1 MIKYVLLDLD
11 DTILDF
17 KRAEAVAIRGALCGL
32 GIIPADDTVALYSR
46 INAEMW
52 KKLERGELTREQ
64 ILVMRFKI
72 LFDRLGLDASPSE
85 AKALYEDLLGRG
97 HYFIDGAEDFLEKA
111 YKKYSL
117 YLVSNGTARVQDGR
131 IRSAGIAGY
140 FKNIFISEKIG
151 FVKPDRRFFEAC
163 FKRIP
168 DFDKAAAVIVGD
180 SLSSDI
186 AGGKNAGIL
195 TCHFNPDGVRYDAL
209 RPDYEIKKLSELTA
223 LLERL

>member
-17 KRAEAVAIRGALCGL
+17 KRAEAAALRGALSGL

-64 ILVMRFKI
+64 ILVMRFEL
-72 LFDRLGLDASPSE
+72 LFDELGVEVSAQK
-85 AKALYEDLLGRG
+85 AKNLYEDMLGRG
-97 HYFIDGAEDFLEKA
+97 HYFVDGAENFLKEA

-131 IRSAGIAGY
+131 IRSAGIGGY
-140 FKNIFISEKIG
+140 FKKIFISEEIG
-151 FVKPDRRFFEAC
+151 YVKPDRRFFEAC
-163 FKRIP
+163 FKQIP
-168 DFDKAAAVIVGD
+168 DFDKTAAVIVGD

-186 AGGKNAGIL
+186 TGGKNAGIL
-195 TCHFNPDGVRYDAL
+195 TCHFNPDSVRYGDL
-209 RPDYEIKKLSELTA
+209 RPDFEVKRLSDLSD
-223 LLERL
+223 LLQRI

>member
-17 KRAEAVAIRGALCGL
+17 KRAEAAALRGALSGL

-64 ILVMRFKI
+64 ILVMRFEL
-72 LFDRLGLDASPSE
+72 LFDELGVEVSAQK
-85 AKALYEDLLGRG
+85 AKSLYEDLLGRG
-97 HYFIDGAEDFLEKA
+97 HYFVDGAENFLKEA

-131 IRSAGIAGY
+131 IRSAGIGGY
-140 FKNIFISEKIG
+140 FK
-151 FVKPDRRFFEAC
+151 
-163 FKRIP
+163 
-168 DFDKAAAVIVGD
+168 
-180 SLSSDI
+180 
-186 AGGKNAGIL
+186 KNFYFGR
-195 TCHFNPDGVRYDAL
+195 NRL
-209 RPDYEIKKLSELTA
+209 RKTG
-223 LLERL
+223 